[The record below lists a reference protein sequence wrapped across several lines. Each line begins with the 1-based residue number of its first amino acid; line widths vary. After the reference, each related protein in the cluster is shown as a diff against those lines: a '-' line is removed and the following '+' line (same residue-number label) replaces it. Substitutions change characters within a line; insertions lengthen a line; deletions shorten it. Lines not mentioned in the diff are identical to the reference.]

1 MGITLG
7 YPEDAMSRAGVLTQ
21 WIGALAGWL
30 CLAGCVAGTTPGEGD
45 SLSVGPD
52 SGDQHPEELLTL
64 QPLAPPLDRPGSAL
78 LVYADAAESGIDH
91 QHSLRYSDD
100 DRWLDDFGG
109 GMAAL
114 DCDLDGDV
122 DLFFTVSEGADLLYL
137 NDGRGHFS
145 LATEFS
151 NDDEEGVSTAASQA
165 DFDNDG
171 DPDLLVLRQHAANQL
186 LVNDGSCSFTD
197 GTEEA
202 GLLDEHRSLHA
213 SWIDLDRDGWLDL
226 YLSNW
231 ADAAAGGE
239 VGIPPQAQP
248 DRLWLNRGDGTFS
261 DLSEQ
266 LPPLTRDALGMATA
280 FLDFDG
286 DGLLDLFQ
294 SNDRGVIY
302 VPHRAWRNLGLDAD
316 GRFQFEDV
324 SSALSFGFPMN
335 GMGLSLADVDGD
347 LNPDFLLTGNFETIL
362 RWQEP
367 GFFVESG
374 TALGLEV
381 YDPDVVSWAGTFFDP
396 DADGD
401 QDLYFVQSSVFPH
414 GFFDVQTYG
423 RPPRFFSNE
432 LDQNGLFRS
441 VDMSSN
447 TAGEQVARSLLA
459 EDLDGDGYRDLVHG
473 NVQSAPQLVFTRA
486 QDAGNVLQVQ
496 LRGTRSNRD
505 GRGARVELGM
515 GQRCLVRWPGA
526 SEPFGSGGTSRMSFG
541 LGDAVEA
548 DWIRVHWPSGT
559 VSELGPQPAGY
570 VAVITEPDH

>member
-1 MGITLG
+1 M
-7 YPEDAMSRAGVLTQ
+7 
-21 WIGALAGWL
+21 GWL
-30 CLAGCVAGTTPGEGD
+30 CLAGCSPGEAPEDG
-45 SLSVGPD
+45 SLSVEPGPGAGD
-52 SGDQHPEELLTL
+52 SSELLSL
-64 QPLAPPLDRPGSAL
+64 QPLEVALARPGGAL
-78 LVYADAAESGIDH
+78 LVYVGADESGIDH
-91 QHSLRYSDD
+91 QHSLRYSDE

-114 DCDLDGDV
+114 DCDLAGDL

-145 LATEFS
+145 LAAEFS
-151 NDDEEGVSTAASQA
+151 GDDDAGVSTAASQA

-171 DPDLLVLRQHAANQL
+171 DPDLLVLRQHSSNQL
-186 LVNDGSCSFTD
+186 FVNDGSCNFED
-197 GTEEA
+197 RALEA
-202 GLLDEHRSLHA
+202 GLLDQHRSLHA
-213 SWIDLDRDGWLDL
+213 SWIDLDLDGWLDL

-231 ADAAAGGE
+231 AGAAPGGE
-239 VGIPPQAQP
+239 VGIPPQPQP
-248 DRLWLNRGDGTFS
+248 DRLWLNQGDGTFA
-261 DLSEQ
+261 DISEQ
-266 LPPLTRDALGMATA
+266 LPPLTREALGMATA

-302 VPHRAWRNLGLDAD
+302 VPHRAWRNLGMDAD

-324 SSALSFGFPMN
+324 SSELSFGFPMN

-347 LNPDFLLTGNFETIL
+347 LDPDFLLTGNFETIL

-374 TALGLEV
+374 AALGLEG

-423 RPPRFFSNE
+423 RPPRFFVNE
-432 LDQNGLFRS
+432 LDQDGLFHS
-441 VDMSSN
+441 VDMSSS

-473 NVQSAPQLVFTRA
+473 NVQSTPQLVFTRG
-486 QDAGNVLQVQ
+486 QDAGNIFQVR

-505 GRGARVELGM
+505 GRGARVELGA
-515 GQRCLVRWPGA
+515 GGRTQVRWPGA
-526 SEPFGSGGTSRMSFG
+526 SEPFGSGGTTRMSFG
-541 LGDAVEA
+541 LGDAEEV
-548 DWIRVHWPSGT
+548 DWIRVQWPSGAI
-559 VSELGPQPAGY
+559 SELGPQPAGH
-570 VAVITEPDH
+570 VAIITEPSD